1 MIGLTSGKIQRRR
14 DLLSLS
20 WSGCAFCRWHGP
32 QVGPS
37 LGRTKACSH
46 RCTRSDPL
54 RRLNAPALTVARKGA
69 GTGDRWWSSSL
80 GRSLTAGW
88 GTDRSTNTRWDF
100 VTLRYED
107 ACVPLIG
114 GEGGIRTLDRLLTYT
129 HFPGVLL
136 KPLGHLSGRLQCLS
150 AAWGSD
156 SGPDQKRLPQA
167 LRAGK
172 NIRNRRYGANP
183 AGPGSPALP
192 AAASPRPIWTE
203 PNRRRPAPQSPHD
216 PPQEHRPG

>member
-1 MIGLTSGKIQRRR
+1 MSPKPAWEVKSASDSAMMNRRNTGHLRGESNDASILHVSSCFQTLFRKYSAIQIT
-14 DLLSLS
+14 D
-20 WSGCAFCRWHGP
+20 
-32 QVGPS
+32 
-37 LGRTKACSH
+37 
-46 RCTRSDPL
+46 
-54 RRLNAPALTVARKGA
+54 
-69 GTGDRWWSSSL
+69 TG
-80 GRSLTAGW
+80 
-88 GTDRSTNTRWDF
+88 ST
-100 VTLRYED
+100 E
-107 ACVPLIG
+107 IG

-150 AAWGSD
+150 SAWSD
-156 SGPDQKRLPQA
+156 SGPNQKRLPQA
-167 LRAGK
+167 LRARE

-183 AGPGSPALP
+183 AGPGVQGSRGPALP